1 MTTAILS
8 PILFLPDKQ
17 NGYHAN
23 GELYIG
29 QNLNTVLSY
38 VEHALIVL
46 PSYSEHIFYLGA
58 HHNLILRSIKN
69 HISGTIQILTCG
81 CNQKAITNNVHEL
94 GIDCTIR
101 KIECNEDIE
110 ILFNLANGILMRNNS
125 V

>member
-1 MTTAILS
+1 MTIAILS

-29 QNLNTVLSY
+29 QNLNVLSY
-38 VEHALIVL
+38 VEHTLTVL
-46 PSYSEHIFYLGA
+46 PSCSEHIFYLGA
-58 HHNLILRSIKN
+58 HHYSILRSIKN

-81 CNQKAITNNVHEL
+81 CNQKAITDNVHEL

-101 KIECNEDIE
+101 KIDCGEDVE
-110 ILFNLANGILMRNNS
+110 ILFNLASDILKRNNE